1 MNTEILLNPSN
12 IDSHVT
18 PNEHWDIVITPKN
31 RLFDLKLK
39 EIWRYRDLLILWVRR
54 QYVGAYKQT
63 LMGPLWHFI
72 SPVFGTL
79 SYMFIFGKIGNLS
92 TGGVPMFLFYCAG
105 ISIWNFFY
113 GCFSSSSSAFAANA
127 GIFGK
132 VYFPRLIMPLASLI
146 SSLIK
151 FGIQFALFIVV
162 YLYFII
168 WQGYHPPINWNLL
181 YILVSLLD
189 LALTGF
195 GMGIIISAITTKYRD
210 INIMVGFG
218 MQVFMYVTPIVYS
231 FTTLSAK
238 MQYWVSINPLVA
250 PIEAFKYALFGIGQF
265 SFNSL
270 LYSFVWMMILVLL
283 GIILF
288 NRVEKN
294 FMDTV

>member
-1 MNTEILLNPSN
+1 MTFKAETEN
-12 IDSHVT
+12 
-18 PNEHWDIVITPKN
+18 WDIVITPKVG
-31 RLFDLKLK
+31 LFDLKLK
-39 EIWRYRDLLILWVRR
+39 EVWHYRDLLRLWVRR
-54 QYVGAYKQT
+54 QFVGAYKQT

-72 SPVFGTL
+72 SPIFGTL
-79 SYMFIFGKIGNLS
+79 SYMFIFGKVGNLS

-168 WQGYHPPINWNLL
+168 WQGYNPPINWNLL
-181 YILVSLLD
+181 YILISLLY

-210 INIMVGFG
+210 INIMAGFG

-238 MQYWVSINPLVA
+238 MQYWVSFNPLVA
-250 PIEAFKYALFGIGQF
+250 PVEAFKYALFGIGQF
-265 SFNSL
+265 SFNSF
-270 LYSFVWMMILVLL
+270 LYSFFWMIIMLFTGLVL
-283 GIILF
+283 F
-288 NRVEKN
+288 NKVEKN

>member
-1 MNTEILLNPSN
+1 MRNNQN
-12 IDSHVT
+12 Y
-18 PNEHWDIVITPKN
+18 WDIVITPKN
-31 RLFDLKLK
+31 KLLDFK
-39 EIWRYRDLLILWVRR
+39 LRELWHYRDLLKLWIRR
-54 QYVGAYKQT
+54 EFVGAYKQT
-63 LMGPLWHFI
+63 LMGPFWHFI
-72 SPVFGTL
+72 SPIFGTI
-79 SYMFIFGKIGNLS
+79 SYMFIFGKVGNLS

-132 VYFPRLIMPLASLI
+132 VYFPRLIMPLASLV

-151 FGIQFALFIVV
+151 FGIQFSLFIVA

-168 WQGYHPPINWNLL
+168 WKGYHPAINLHLL
-181 YILVSLLD
+181 YIPLSLLF

-195 GMGIIISAITTKYRD
+195 GMGIIISSVTTKYRD
-210 INIMVGFG
+210 ISIMVGFG

-231 FTTLSAK
+231 FTTLSPK
-238 MQYWVSINPLVA
+238 IQYWISFNPLVP

-265 SFNSL
+265 SFGSF
-270 LYSFVWMMILVLL
+270 LYSFFCML
-283 GIILF
+283 GFLIVGLMLF
-288 NRVEKN
+288 NKTEKN

>member
-1 MNTEILLNPSN
+1 MAVKAET
-12 IDSHVT
+12 
-18 PNEHWDIVITPKN
+18 EHWDIVITPKVG
-31 RLFDLKLK
+31 LFDLKLK
-39 EIWRYRDLLILWVRR
+39 ELWHYRDLLTLWVRR
-54 QYVGAYKQT
+54 QFVGVYKQT

-72 SPVFGTL
+72 SPIFGTL
-79 SYMFIFGKIGNLS
+79 SYMFLFGKIGNLS

-113 GCFSSSSSAFAANA
+113 GCFSSSSSAFSANA

-151 FGIQFALFIVV
+151 FGIQFALLIVAYV
-162 YLYFII
+162 YYII
-168 WQGYHPPINWNLL
+168 WQGYHPSIDWNLL
-181 YILVSLLD
+181 YIPISLLF

-210 INIMVGFG
+210 IGIMVGFG

-231 FTTLSAK
+231 FTTLSPK
-238 MQYWVSINPLVA
+238 MKHWVSLNPLVA
-250 PIEAFKYALFGIGQF
+250 PIEAFKYALFGIGEF
-265 SFNSL
+265 SLTSF
-270 LYSFVWMMILVLL
+270 LYSFVWMMILLLL
-283 GIILF
+283 GITLF

>member
-1 MNTEILLNPSN
+1 M
-12 IDSHVT
+12 
-18 PNEHWDIVITPKN
+18 
-31 RLFDLKLK
+31 
-39 EIWRYRDLLILWVRR
+39 LWVRR
-54 QYVGAYKQT
+54 QYVGVYKQT
-63 LMGPLWHFI
+63 LIGPLWHFI
-72 SPVFGTL
+72 SPIFATV
-79 SYMFIFGKIGNLS
+79 SYMFIFGKVGNLS
-92 TGGVPMFLFYCAG
+92 TGGVPMFLFYCGG

-113 GCFSSSSSAFAANA
+113 GCFSSSSSAFAAHA

-151 FGIQFALFIVV
+151 FGIQFSLFIVA

-168 WQGYHPPINWNLL
+168 WRDYHAPINWNLL
-181 YILVSLLD
+181 YIPLSLVF

-195 GMGIIISAITTKYRD
+195 GMGIIISSVTTKYRD

-231 FTTLSAK
+231 FTTLSPK
-238 MQYWVSINPLVA
+238 MKYWISFNPLVA
-250 PIEAFKYALFGIGQF
+250 PIEAFKYSLFGIGQF
-265 SFNSL
+265 SFVSF
-270 LYSFVWMMILVLL
+270 LYSFIWMVILLFTGLV
-283 GIILF
+283 LF

>member
-1 MNTEILLNPSN
+1 MLKLISTKKLQEDNSY
-12 IDSHVT
+12 
-18 PNEHWDIVITPKN
+18 WDIVITPKN
-31 RLFDLKLK
+31 KLLDLKLR
-39 EIWRYRDLLILWVRR
+39 ELWHYRDLLRLWVRR

-72 SPVFGTL
+72 SPIFGTL
-79 SYMFIFGKIGNLS
+79 SYMFIFGKVGNLS

-113 GCFSSSSSAFAANA
+113 GCFSSSSSAFSANA

-151 FGIQFALFIVV
+151 FGIQFALLIVA
-162 YLYFII
+162 YIYYMI
-168 WQGYHPPINWNLL
+168 WQGYHPPVNWHLL
-181 YILVSLLD
+181 YIPVSLLF

-195 GMGIIISAITTKYRD
+195 GMGIIISAVTTKYRD
-210 INIMVGFG
+210 VSIMVGFA

-231 FTTLSAK
+231 FTTLSPK
-238 MQYWVSINPLVA
+238 MQQWVSLNPLVA

-265 SFNSL
+265 SFASF
-270 LYSFVWMMILVLL
+270 LYSFTWMIVLL
-283 GIILF
+283 FTGIILF

>member
-1 MNTEILLNPSN
+1 MAFKAETER
-12 IDSHVT
+12 
-18 PNEHWDIVITPKN
+18 WDIVITPKVG
-31 RLFDLKLK
+31 LFDLKLR
-39 EIWRYRDLLILWVRR
+39 ELWHYRDLLRLWVRR
-54 QYVGAYKQT
+54 QYVSAYKQT

-72 SPVFGTL
+72 SPIFGTL
-79 SYMFIFGKIGNLS
+79 SYMFIFGKVGNLS

-113 GCFSSSSSAFAANA
+113 GCFSSSSSAFSANA

-151 FGIQFALFIVV
+151 FGIQFALFVV
-162 YLYFII
+162 AYLYFRI
-168 WQGYHPPINWNLL
+168 WQGYHPPVNWHLL
-181 YILVSLLD
+181 YIPVSLLF

-195 GMGIIISAITTKYRD
+195 GMGIIISAVTTKYRD
-210 INIMVGFG
+210 ISIMVGFA
-218 MQVFMYVTPIVYS
+218 MQIFMYITPIVYS
-231 FTTLSAK
+231 YTTISPK
-238 MQYWVSINPLVA
+238 MQQWVSLNPLVA

-265 SFNSL
+265 SFSTF
-270 LYSFVWMMILVLL
+270 LYSFIWMIILLLL
-283 GIILF
+283 GMVLF